1 VPSYLLARVA
11 LHLCDLGKYSAGRSR
26 IAQNAIRLPP
36 SSRRSAMQSRT
47 SHSHVTFRRPFRL
60 AGMERSAPA
69 GRYKVTLEEEQLDS
83 LTVEAWRQ
91 TSVAL
96 QIASAGATD
105 YLSLD
110 PMDLR
115 DALLRDGDDSI
126 DPTTPVPGARL
137 REVLKLRHL

>member
-1 VPSYLLARVA
+1 MP
-11 LHLCDLGKYSAGRSR
+11 
-26 IAQNAIRLPP
+26 
-36 SSRRSAMQSRT
+36 SRT

-60 AGMERSAPA
+60 AGMDTSAPA
-69 GRYKVTLEEEQLDS
+69 GRYKVALEEEQLDS

-110 PMDLR
+110 PMELR

-126 DPTTPVPGARL
+126 DPITPVLGARL
-137 REVLKLRHL
+137 REVLKLRQL

>member
-1 VPSYLLARVA
+1 
-11 LHLCDLGKYSAGRSR
+11 
-26 IAQNAIRLPP
+26 
-36 SSRRSAMQSRT
+36 MQSRT

-60 AGMERSAPA
+60 AGMDRSAPA
-69 GRYKVTLEEEQLDS
+69 GRYKVALEEEQLDT

-91 TSVAL
+91 TSITL

-105 YLSLD
+105 HLSLD

-126 DPTTPVPGARL
+126 DPITPVLGARL
-137 REVLKLRHL
+137 REVLRLRQL

>member
-1 VPSYLLARVA
+1 
-11 LHLCDLGKYSAGRSR
+11 
-26 IAQNAIRLPP
+26 
-36 SSRRSAMQSRT
+36 MQSRT

-60 AGMERSAPA
+60 AGMDRSAPA
-69 GRYKVTLEEEQLDS
+69 GRYKVALEEEQLDT

-91 TSVAL
+91 TSITL

-115 DALLRDGDDSI
+115 DALLRDSDNSI
-126 DPTTPVPGARL
+126 DPATPAAAARL
-137 REVLKLRHL
+137 RDVLKLRQL

>member
-1 VPSYLLARVA
+1 
-11 LHLCDLGKYSAGRSR
+11 
-26 IAQNAIRLPP
+26 
-36 SSRRSAMQSRT
+36 MQSRT

-115 DALLRDGDDSI
+115 DALLCDGDDSI

-137 REVLKLRHL
+137 REVLKLRQL